1 MSGPDLHGDESVI
14 LTTPDVFV
22 KSTPFEAVLTNR
34 RIILVDRDN
43 DLVPPKDIVL
53 ATIRDVQAGENA
65 IHDQTI
71 SLLVIATTGGTRQIV
86 LTFSAKAGGKR
97 KRERDEWVT
106 ALQKHTRS
114 SFQKAIRSVI
124 PGLDGKR
131 KAKSQDIAQH
141 PGMSP
146 TPPPDKKSVDAVQSK
161 KKIDATSPATF
172 GPVRTAAIPEG
183 SFCTRCGS
191 RVPAGSL
198 FCTQCGAKI
207 IVPEQEPRLP
217 DAHAGAPPA
226 TRPTP
231 PPALTVQAKKK
242 STSTWP
248 QLFRRKDRLPQPVP
262 RIPPSRGDRSK
273 GFGKWTTIIAIIAV
287 LIVVVGGG
295 AFVVMNFLKSNLPAS
310 GGVPGS
316 GQKSAAPTPT
326 FVFIETTPVPIPAK
340 GVWVRVSYIGMWSG
354 SYGTADALQS
364 VTNSG
369 EYLYEVPTPNST
381 IQATF
386 KRADASTR
394 THELVVEI
402 YKDGTLIK
410 RGNTTVPQGSVDI
423 SVNPTTPKPASTVT
437 TSKTVT
443 PGK

>member
-124 PGLDGKR
+124 PGLDRER
-131 KAKSQDIAQH
+131 KAKSQDTAQH
-141 PGMSP
+141 QSMRA
-146 TPPPDKKSVDAVQSK
+146 TPPPDKTSVDAVQSPK
-161 KKIDATSPATF
+161 KVDATIPAAY
-172 GPVRTAAIPEG
+172 GPPRTAALPEG
-183 SFCTRCGS
+183 SFCTQCGS

-198 FCTQCGAKI
+198 FCTRCGAKI
-207 IVPEQEPRLP
+207 IVPEQEPQQP
-217 DAHAGAPPA
+217 DAHAGAPLA

-231 PPALTVQAKKK
+231 LPARAVQTKKE
-242 STSTWP
+242 SPVAWP
-248 QLFRRKDRLPQPVP
+248 QLFRRKERLPKPGP
-262 RIPPSRGDRSK
+262 RIPPSRGDRPG
-273 GFGKWTTIIAIIAV
+273 GFGKRAITIAIIAV
-287 LIVVVGGG
+287 LIIAVGGG
-295 AFVVMNFLKSNLPAS
+295 IFVVMNFLKSNPAGS
-310 GGVPGS
+310 GGGQEA
-316 GQKSAAPTPT
+316 GQKSVTPTPT

-340 GVWVRVSYIGMWSG
+340 GVWVRVSYLGMWSG
-354 SYGTADALQS
+354 SYGTADALQT

-369 EYLYEVPTPNST
+369 DYLYEVTNPNST

-386 KRADASTR
+386 KRADTSTR
-394 THELVVEI
+394 PHELVVEI
-402 YKDGTLIK
+402 YKNGALIK
-410 RGNTTVPQGSVDI
+410 HGNTTVPQGSVDI
-423 SVNPTTPKPASTVT
+423 SVDPSTPKPASTVT
-437 TSKTVT
+437 TAKTVT
-443 PGK
+443 TGK